1 MSLSASLSVAALVL
15 REHTARLEQ
24 PSGLPVSVYTVEC
37 SVLLAGDIIQ
47 HQCAEPSNK
56 SDWARDDVV
65 DQGDVPMR
73 SVTEAAQIK
82 MQ

>member
-24 PSGLPVSVYTVEC
+24 PSGLPVGVYTVEC
-37 SVLLAGDIIQ
+37 SVLLTGDIIQ
-47 HQCAEPSNK
+47 HQYAEPSSK
-56 SDWARDDVV
+56 SRDGVV

-73 SVTEAAQIK
+73 LRARGCSDQNVVS
-82 MQ
+82 